1 MGNKKPGVAILA
13 AGFSERFNGKKLR
26 THLGEK
32 PLLQWIIDVVS
43 ESCVDNSVVIVN
55 DTFSKD
61 SFDFRKMD
69 IIINEKPEEG
79 ISRSVFL
86 ALNWSIKKEING
98 LFLTA
103 GDMPFI
109 KPEDFEFLLEKS
121 EYYRD
126 SVISCSYKRS
136 KGFPTFIPEK
146 YFYLMNDLEGDRGFS
161 KIIKKYELPHKMI
174 ERTWRNVFDIDTQKD
189 FEKAK
194 ELLKYV

>member
-1 MGNKKPGVAILA
+1 VGNKKTGVAILA
-13 AGFSERFNGKKLR
+13 AGFSERFKGEKLR
-26 THLGEK
+26 TYLGEK

-43 ESCVDNSVVIVN
+43 ESCVDSSVVIIN

-61 SFDFRKMD
+61 KFDFKKLD
-69 IIINEKPEEG
+69 IIINEKPEKG

-86 ALNWSIKKEING
+86 ALNWALKNELDG
-98 LFLTA
+98 LFLTT

-109 KPEDFEFLLEKS
+109 KPEDFDFLIDKS
-121 EYYRD
+121 EYHQD
-126 SVISCSYKRS
+126 SVLSCSYKDA

-146 YFYLMNDLEGDRGFS
+146 YFYLMNDLVGDRGFS
-161 KIIKKYELPHKMI
+161 QIIKKYKLPHKMI

-194 ELLKYV
+194 EMLKYV